1 MDQIVLLLG
10 TDLCPDMMVRM
21 KSTHKY
27 QTQAAAAIDC
37 ITARGNTLSEH
48 GTGGIEVA
56 VLWLGSVL
64 VRLGRLTYLFAIWVC

>member
-10 TDLCPDMMVRM
+10 TDLRPDMMVRM

-48 GTGGIEVA
+48 GTGGH
-56 VLWLGSVL
+56 VLKLLTVWSHWPMII
-64 VRLGRLTYLFAIWVC
+64 VR